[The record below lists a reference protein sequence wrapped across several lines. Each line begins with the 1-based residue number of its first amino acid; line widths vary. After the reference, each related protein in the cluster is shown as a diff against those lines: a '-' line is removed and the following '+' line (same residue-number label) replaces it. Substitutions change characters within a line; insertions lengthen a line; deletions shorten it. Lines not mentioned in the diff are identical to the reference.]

1 MKIRLFF
8 KPFDLIPLVLA
19 LLVTVSFSVY
29 AYGYRSEGGD
39 LVIET
44 ADEQWIY
51 PLDDDRTV
59 EIEGPIGV
67 TVIKIDEGTAWVV
80 SSPCRDKICTASAPI
95 LNTGQWIACMPNQV
109 FLRIESTDNAEVDA
123 TTF

>member
-1 MKIRLFF
+1 MKFRLYF
-8 KPFDLIPLVLA
+8 KPFDLIPLFIA

-29 AYGYRSEGGD
+29 AYGYSNEGGE

-44 ADEQWIY
+44 ADEQWVY
-51 PLDDDRTV
+51 PLDDDWTV
-59 EIEGPIGV
+59 EITGPLGI
-67 TVIKIDEGTAWVV
+67 TVIRIADDKAWVV

-95 LNTGQWIACMPNQV
+95 SSTGQWIACMPNRV